1 MKFLVRPSP
10 QLTQNRNTNCVDL
23 DEEFPLAQ
31 RIVSRRHISLS
42 FFLFLAAIIA
52 SGCGG
57 GSKTSTST
65 PAPTPVPTPAPAA
78 LAATPN
84 NVGFG
89 SLAVNTTA
97 SQTVKVTNTG
107 GTAITITQDNVVGM
121 GFSVGV
127 TTPINLDAGQSVNV
141 PVVFTP
147 TAAGTVSGSLTFA
160 TNGTTVLTVPLSGTG
175 LAPLAHSVDIVWDAS
190 TSPTLFGYNVYRG
203 SMTGGPY
210 AKISSTLTATTLLFT
225 DTSPVSGQKYF
236 YVVTA
241 VDAGGAES
249 AASMEAAVT
258 IPTP

>member
-1 MKFLVRPSP
+1 LVLFS
-10 QLTQNRNTNCVDL
+10 
-23 DEEFPLAQ
+23 LA
-31 RIVSRRHISLS
+31 L
-42 FFLFLAAIIA
+42 LA

-57 GSKTSTST
+57 GGSKTSAVTPTPT
-65 PAPTPVPTPAPAA
+65 PAPTPVPAS
-78 LAATPN
+78 LAASPN
-84 NVGFG
+84 NLGFG
-89 SLAVNTTA
+89 SLVLNTTT

-107 GTAITITQDNVVGM
+107 GTAITITQDSVAGM
-121 GFSVGV
+121 GFSAGI

-147 TAAGTVSGSLTFA
+147 SAAGTVSGTLTFA

-175 LAPLAHSVDIVWDAS
+175 LAPLSHSVDLVWDAS

-203 SMTGGPY
+203 SVTGGPY
-210 AKISSTLTATTLLFT
+210 TKISSTLSAATLLFT

-249 AASMEAAVT
+249 SASMEAAVT